1 MKRIGILGGMSP
13 ESTAEYYLHITRR
26 FVERVGDYGYPEIVI
41 HSVSFQDYVDWPA
54 AGRWDLVADGLVEGA
69 KVLESAGVD
78 FLILATNTMHSVLPM
93 IEPRIAIPIL
103 SLPEVVAD
111 AIEARGL
118 STVALL
124 GTRYTMEQSFYPSA
138 LEARGMKVIVPD
150 VTDRETINRTIYDE
164 LVVGRILETSRE
176 AFVRIID
183 TMAEQGAEGVILG
196 CTEIPLLVRP
206 EDSRLLL
213 FDSSQLHA
221 EAALNFALEETS

>member
-1 MKRIGILGGMSP
+1 MSP
-13 ESTAEYYLHITRR
+13 ESTAEYYLHIIRCYVKR
-26 FVERVGDYGYPEIVI
+26 FGDYSYPEIVI
-41 HSVSFQDYVDWPA
+41 HSVSFQQYVDWPA

-69 KVLESAGVD
+69 KALESAGAD
-78 FLILATNTMHSVLPM
+78 FLILATNTMHSVVPL
-93 IEPRIAIPIL
+93 IEPRIGIPIL

-111 AIEARGL
+111 AIETRGL

-138 LEARGMKVIVPD
+138 LEARGIKVIVPEA
-150 VTDRETINRTIYDE
+150 TDRETINRAIYDE
-164 LVVGRILETSRE
+164 LVVGRISEASRE

-183 TMAEQGAEGVILG
+183 TMAEQGASGVILG

-206 EDSRLLL
+206 EDSCLML

-221 EAALNFALEETS
+221 EAALDFALEETSQ